1 MKMGIMITMETKNEI
16 DKALK
21 NAMRSGDEVT
31 KRTLRMAVAAI
42 RMAEMDS
49 RRSLEEPEV
58 ISILQKEVKSRQEA
72 VAEARKANRMDL
84 AEAAESEIH
93 VLEKFLPKQMAEE
106 ELEGLV
112 RQVIEEVGA
121 SSPADMG
128 KVMKELMPR
137 LQGRATG
144 DQASR
149 IVRQQ
154 LQ

>member
-1 MKMGIMITMETKNEI
+1 MITMETKNEI

-58 ISILQKEVKSRQEA
+58 ISVLQKEVKSRQEA
-72 VAEARKANRMDL
+72 VAEARKADRMDL
-84 AEAAESEIH
+84 AEAAEDEIH

-106 ELEGLV
+106 ELAALV

-137 LQGRATG
+137 LQGRAAG